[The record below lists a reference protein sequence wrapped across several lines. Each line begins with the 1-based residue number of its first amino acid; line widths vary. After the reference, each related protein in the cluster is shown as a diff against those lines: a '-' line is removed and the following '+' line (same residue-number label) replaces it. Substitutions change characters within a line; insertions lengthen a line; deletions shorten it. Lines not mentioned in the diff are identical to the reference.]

1 MFSRKLYI
9 CRWTGLSEYMAMA
22 SRYVNAFDGKWI
34 RHEKA
39 TGESQLGTA
48 DLQSLADLTN
58 SVNVVR
64 GMHAVPFSRR
74 LVVDHAVCVIL
85 PLLPLLFLKYP
96 VSQIAAQIFHIVS
109 GL

>member
-1 MFSRKLYI
+1 
-9 CRWTGLSEYMAMA
+9 MAMA
-22 SRYVNAFDGKWI
+22 SRYVKAFDGKWI
-34 RHEKA
+34 RNEQA

-74 LVVDHAVCVIL
+74 LLMDYTVCVIL
-85 PLLPLLFLKYP
+85 PLVPLLFLKYP
-96 VSQIAAQIFHIVS
+96 LSQLAAQLFHIVS